1 MGVDLPLETNAQLAK
16 ACKPRMR
23 ALNHPAVTPEPL
35 AAFNAAPRD
44 AHLDTSLAQCL
55 AAFVVVIALVGMNP
69 VRSLSRSALQT
80 CDGLHGIEQ
89 WLKKHRVVPVSS
101 AYQDCQGNTTCISQ
115 NVALAAE
122 LAPVGRVRA
131 CVLAPRGL
139 ETLAP
144 SILARLQSIWSYWRS
159 RWSSA

>member
-16 ACKPRMR
+16 ACKPSMR
-23 ALNHPAVTPEPL
+23 SLNYPAVTPEPL

-44 AHLDTSLAQCL
+44 ARLDTSLAQCL
-55 AAFVVVIALVGMNP
+55 AAFVVVITLVGMNL
-69 VRSLSRSALQT
+69 VRSLSWSALQT

-89 WLKKHRVVPVSS
+89 RLKEHRVVPVGS
-101 AYQDCQGNTTCISQ
+101 AHQDCQGNTACIGQ
-115 NVALAAE
+115 HVALAAE
-122 LAPVGRVRA
+122 LAPVGRVGAR
-131 CVLAPRGL
+131 VVAPRGL

-144 SILARLQSIWSYWRS
+144 SMLARLQSIWSYWRS